1 MKSQLKALVR
11 VPFRGAVA
19 SFISASMLIVMPFA
33 ALTSSAL
40 SADATRPVVTPP
52 VQQPTTTPPV
62 AVPTVNVNPTA
73 TAAPTAIIHNSANA
87 GATAISGSTSSSGAT
102 STAGAA
108 TSTSNSHSGAAS
120 TVSGAATTAA
130 GAVTNVMRT
139 GDNSF
144 LYLPDPALHPDVNIQ
159 AGSYVYKGRVYV
171 FCPTESSE
179 WHVTVYV
186 LNAGASRTSDK
197 MPADCGPL
205 VESAQRLDAIAA
217 LVELFPYMNQ
227 QQRTSYVI
235 PTADRLLEL
244 IGAKSTS
251 NSSKASNASGNSSNG
266 QAIGGSVGGAGVA
279 PRSGSGAGSSNNGG
293 QENSADSSIRI
304 LLERDVVPASN

>member
-1 MKSQLKALVR
+1 MKSQLKALFR
-11 VPFRGAVA
+11 ALPFRGALLSVA
-19 SFISASMLIVMPFA
+19 SASMLAIMPLA
-33 ALTSSAL
+33 AVTMSAH

-52 VQQPTTTPPV
+52 SHQPTTTPTPV
-62 AVPTVNVNPTA
+62 VPTVNVNPSA

-87 GATAISGSTSSSGAT
+87 GATAISGSTSTSGAT

-108 TSTSNSHSGAAS
+108 TSTSNSRSGDAS

-130 GAVTNVMRT
+130 GAVTNVLRT

-144 LYLPDPALHPDVNIQ
+144 LYLPDPVRNPDVNIQ
-159 AGSYVYKGRVYV
+159 AGRYIYKGRVYV

-235 PTADRLLEL
+235 PTADRLLEV
-244 IGAKSTS
+244 IGAKRTSST
-251 NSSKASNASGNSSNG
+251 SGNSRDSSNE
-266 QAIGGSVGGAGVA
+266 QAIGGSDG
-279 PRSGSGAGSSNNGG
+279 GAGSSYNRG

-304 LLERDVVPASN
+304 LIERDVVPASN